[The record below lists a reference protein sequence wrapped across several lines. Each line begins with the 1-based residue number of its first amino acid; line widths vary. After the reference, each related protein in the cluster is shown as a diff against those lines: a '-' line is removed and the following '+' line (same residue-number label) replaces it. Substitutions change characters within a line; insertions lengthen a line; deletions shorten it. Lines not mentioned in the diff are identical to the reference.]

1 MAAAPPLLDVRA
13 VSMRFGGNMAV
24 SQVDLTAE
32 AGCITG
38 LIGPNGAGKTTL
50 FNVITG
56 LLTPTAG
63 RVYIDGQDVTDL
75 PPFRRAR
82 KGMARTFQ
90 LLELFGILTVRENI
104 MVAAD
109 IQRGWSRRSGRSPES
124 PAETAERIIGEIGLG
139 DLADQRAGDLP
150 TGQARLVE
158 LGRALATR
166 PRLLLLDEPAAGQDD
181 QETRRFADLLRTLAG
196 QGIGILLVEH
206 DVQLVMDVCTQISV
220 LDFGRLLAVGT
231 PDEIRQN
238 QHVLAAYLGSGA

>member
-1 MAAAPPLLDVRA
+1 MAAAAPLLDVRS

-24 SQVDLTAE
+24 NGVDLIAE
-32 AGCITG
+32 PACITG

-56 LLTPTAG
+56 LLTPTSG

-75 PPFRRAR
+75 PPYKRAR

-90 LLELFGILTVRENI
+90 LLELFGLLTVRENI
-104 MVAAD
+104 TVAAD
-109 IQRGWSRRSGRSPES
+109 IQRGWSRRGGRSPES
-124 PAETAERIIGEIGLG
+124 PADTAERIIAEIGLQ
-139 DLADQRAGDLP
+139 DIADQRADALP

-166 PRLLLLDEPAAGQDD
+166 PRLLLLDEPAAGQDE
-181 QETRRFADLLRTLAG
+181 QETRRFAELLRMLAG

-220 LDFGRLLAVGT
+220 LDFGRLLALGT
-231 PDEIRQN
+231 PAEIRAN
-238 QHVLAAYLGSGA
+238 QHVLAAYLGTAG

>member
-1 MAAAPPLLDVRA
+1 LLDVRS

-24 SQVDLTAE
+24 SGVDLTAE
-32 AGCITG
+32 PGCITG

-63 RVYIDGQDVTDL
+63 RVYIDGQDITDL
-75 PPFRRAR
+75 PPFQRAR
-82 KGMARTFQ
+82 KGLARTFQ
-90 LLELFGILTVRENI
+90 LLELFGLLTVRENI

-109 IQRGWSRRSGRSPES
+109 IRQGWTRRSQRIPES
-124 PAETAERIIGEIGLG
+124 PVDTAERIMAEIGLE
-139 DLADQRAGDLP
+139 DIADHRADSLP

-181 QETRRFADLLRTLAG
+181 QETRRFAQLLQLLAA

-206 DVQLVMDVCTQISV
+206 DVQLVMDVCTRISV
-220 LDFGRLLAVGT
+220 LDFGRLLAEGS

-238 QHVLAAYLGSGA
+238 QHVLTAYLGSSR